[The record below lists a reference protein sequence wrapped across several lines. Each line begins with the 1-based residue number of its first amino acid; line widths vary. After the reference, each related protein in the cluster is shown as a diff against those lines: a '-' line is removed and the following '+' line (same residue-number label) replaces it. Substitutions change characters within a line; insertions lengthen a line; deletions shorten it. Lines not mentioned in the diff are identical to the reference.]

1 MTVKY
6 FKSIFLF
13 IIKCNNYIFIFSKV
27 YVEFPMANYRTSNND
42 NQCGESNQ
50 LVPGNICY
58 GVYVAIK
65 MRTLN
70 FNFKIPLLK

>member
-1 MTVKY
+1 M
-6 FKSIFLF
+6 
-13 IIKCNNYIFIFSKV
+13 
-27 YVEFPMANYRTSNND
+27 YVEFPMSNISNRTPNND
-42 NQCGESNQ
+42 NQYGERNQ
-50 LVPGNICY
+50 LVPGNISY

>member
-1 MTVKY
+1 
-6 FKSIFLF
+6 
-13 IIKCNNYIFIFSKV
+13 V
-27 YVEFPMANYRTSNND
+27 YVEFPMSNISNRTSNNNN
-42 NQCGESNQ
+42 NQYGERNQ
-50 LVPGNICY
+50 LVPGNISY